1 MFLFPSFETVPEAF
15 NISFV
20 DIYSKTLE
28 SLSVFAK
35 NLEPFGNLPITI
47 AFSGPLLEWTI
58 VYVSIE
64 QFPSGLSVNCGFFAS
79 SIVFCR

>member
-35 NLEPFGNLPITI
+35 NLEPFGNLPIT
-47 AFSGPLLEWTI
+47 GTLLELPSTQLDVRESKSAWTGI
-58 VYVSIE
+58 IAE
-64 QFPSGLSVNCGFFAS
+64 LLR
-79 SIVFCR
+79 I